1 MTSLTACVTG
11 NTVMPFN
18 EMRPARE
25 RLWRGVGGV
34 SQFGTYI
41 LVMPSRILD
50 IWLMRSRQVK
60 AGEVNLRVV
69 CMEVSVKAIDEGDRI
84 QAV

>member
-1 MTSLTACVTG
+1 
-11 NTVMPFN
+11 
-18 EMRPARE
+18 
-25 RLWRGVGGV
+25 
-34 SQFGTYI
+34 
-41 LVMPSRILD
+41 
-50 IWLMRSRQVK
+50 MRSRQVK